1 MHDLILLHGAIGSS
15 EQLKPLELKL
25 SANFIV
31 HNLDLPGHGGQEM
44 PPEFNIKF
52 FTSWVSRYCEQRNLK
67 KISVFG
73 YSMGGY
79 VGMYMARQYPSLVNR
94 LATLATK
101 FHWDEAIAA
110 REIKMLQPEIIR
122 QKLPDFATTLERRHA
137 PLPWENVL
145 SKTADL
151 LTGLGKNN
159 ILKPQDYSLIN
170 HPCLLMLGDRDKMV
184 SLEETVSVYKMLP
197 AGMLAILPGTP
208 HPVEAANVESLSF
221 MLTQFML

>member
-1 MHDLILLHGAIGSS
+1 MHGWPSLREGQDGPLYFLKKDRSSIVYVRKLCQMHDLILLHGAIGSS

-101 FHWDEAIAA
+101 FF
-110 REIKMLQPEIIR
+110 K
-122 QKLPDFATTLERRHA
+122 
-137 PLPWENVL
+137 
-145 SKTADL
+145 S
-151 LTGLGKNN
+151 
-159 ILKPQDYSLIN
+159 
-170 HPCLLMLGDRDKMV
+170 
-184 SLEETVSVYKMLP
+184 
-197 AGMLAILPGTP
+197 
-208 HPVEAANVESLSF
+208 
-221 MLTQFML
+221 TQ